1 LADTQALTNAGL
13 TQLIGGRGDLR
24 IVGNISSRADWME
37 SISTHQ
43 PDLLIVD
50 YNLPGFVVRS
60 DLAVV
65 AEISPAT
72 RILVVSGDEDPASI
86 LDVLQAG
93 VIGFVKKDSSRDE
106 ILMAIQAASK
116 GEKFFNHQILNIIM
130 ERRFQHDD
138 SAAENGPLTARETEI
153 LKLLA
158 SGYSTQRLADA
169 LFLSPHTVQTH
180 RKSII
185 RKLNIKSPTA
195 FVIHAMD
202 LGLIKPK

>member
-1 LADTQALTNAGL
+1 MASSNSENATL
-13 TQLIGGRGDLR
+13 PSSVKRERKMNAVEVTSDATTAPCVARSLRARAAGR
-24 IVGNISSRADWME
+24 IAS
-37 SISTHQ
+37 
-43 PDLLIVD
+43 
-50 YNLPGFVVRS
+50 
-60 DLAVV
+60 V
-65 AEISPAT
+65 ASPA
-72 RILVVSGDEDPASI
+72 EDSR
-86 LDVLQAG
+86 AG